1 MTDEIKSEQE
11 SQKKQIMITGT
22 NNRYQM
28 KKVTQKKAL
37 PKKRVLV
44 ESWNLEP
51 EFYTYEKQIELLE
64 QIKQNDYATLSNFPL
79 LNKEIERKIQGYR
92 QQDVDKKVLDSEK
105 IVKLLN
111 VIQMLIESQ
120 LNCYYCKTQ
129 IFVLYEMSRENSQ
142 WTLDRIDNDLGHNID
157 NILICCLKCNLKR
170 RRTNKDKFLMT
181 KQLNIVR
188 DGLRDGLL

>member
-64 QIKQNDYATLSNFPL
+64 QIKQNDYAPLSNFPL

-111 VIQMLIESQ
+111 E
-120 LNCYYCKTQ
+120 
-129 IFVLYEMSRENSQ
+129 
-142 WTLDRIDNDLGHNID
+142 
-157 NILICCLKCNLKR
+157 
-170 RRTNKDKFLMT
+170 
-181 KQLNIVR
+181 
-188 DGLRDGLL
+188 